1 LTLELT
7 NDELGILFQLLV
19 NDQLAEMFQRSRVR
33 TVDLVNAEA
42 LLEKLR
48 LVLQSQNALEDVKA
62 RTDLVH

>member
-1 LTLELT
+1 MTLELT